1 MTEIT
6 LFETEHIE
14 YLGDSVGVIVSD
26 AHTFGTDA
34 MLLAD
39 FAAPKKK
46 TVACDLGTGCG
57 IIPMLWLRDGLCS
70 RIDGVEI
77 QKQAVSQ
84 FRRSIAANKT
94 ERVFAH
100 SADLRALDGVLPS
113 GRYDLVTMNPPYKAL
128 RAGRE
133 SALPQENIARH
144 ETLCTLSDVA
154 ASAARLLKYG
164 GRFCL
169 CIPPERLFEAMHMME
184 THAIEPK
191 RLRTVAKN
199 PDSAPWL
206 CLLEGRRGGKRG
218 LRIEPGLFL
227 YTADGNPSAELHRI
241 HRDYSKGAQQ
251 V

>member
-14 YLGDSVGVIVSD
+14 YLSGSVGVIVSN

-77 QKQAVSQ
+77 QEQAFSQ
-84 FRRSIAANKT
+84 FARSIAANKT

-100 SADLRALDGVLPS
+100 SADLRALDEVLPS

-144 ETLCTLSDVA
+144 EMLCTLSDVA

-169 CIPPERLFEAMHMME
+169 CIPPARLF
-184 THAIEPK
+184 
-191 RLRTVAKN
+191 
-199 PDSAPWL
+199 
-206 CLLEGRRGGKRG
+206 
-218 LRIEPGLFL
+218 
-227 YTADGNPSAELHRI
+227 
-241 HRDYSKGAQQ
+241 
-251 V
+251 